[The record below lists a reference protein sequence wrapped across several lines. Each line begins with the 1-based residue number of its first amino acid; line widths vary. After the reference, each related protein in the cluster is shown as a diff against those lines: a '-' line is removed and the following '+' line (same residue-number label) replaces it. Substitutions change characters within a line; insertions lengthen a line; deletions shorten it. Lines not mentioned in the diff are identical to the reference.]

1 MNPSTSSSPLP
12 GSFRNPVKELL
23 RAGQP
28 AVGAVI
34 STNSVELASQMANTG
49 FDFLWIEMEHCPVT
63 LEGLRNIVLA
73 TRGLRAVPLVRPPVN
88 EVWMA
93 KRVLDAGALGV
104 IFPFTNSA
112 DLARQA
118 VSACR
123 YPPHGKRGSGAT
135 LAQARWNEVGNYY
148 DWADDQML
156 VVTMIEDVEAVANID
171 AIAATPG
178 VDVLFVGPSDLS
190 FSLGLRGRQDEPKLN
205 EAIQTVRTAA
215 QRHGKFL
222 GRPATTRASL
232 EKFIEQGFQL
242 FHSTTEV
249 EMMVAGARE
258 FLGPRF
264 RPAAGGGPAG
274 I

>member
-1 MNPSTSSSPLP
+1 MNPSASAVPLS

-88 EVWMA
+88 EIWMA

-104 IFPFTNSA
+104 IFPFTHTVE
-112 DLARQA
+112 LARQA
-118 VSACR
+118 ASACR
-123 YPPHGKRGSGAT
+123 YPPLGKRGSGAT
-135 LAQARWNEVGNYY
+135 LAQARWNDVGNYY
-148 DWADDQML
+148 DWADDQVL
-156 VVTMIEDVEAVANID
+156 VVAMIEDVEAVANID

-190 FSLGLRGRQDEPKLN
+190 FALGLRGRQDEPKLD
-205 EAIQTVRTAA
+205 EAIQTVRAA
-215 QRHGKFL
+215 ARRHGKFL
-222 GRPATTRASL
+222 GRPATTQASL

-249 EMMVAGARE
+249 EMMLAGARE
-258 FLGPRF
+258 FLGARF